1 MYHLSIDLQ
10 LNPTN
15 LDLITFL
22 DHATSEE
29 VSQLLQYGY
38 IFKTHGIDQIITHA
52 LQMQSKQSIPIACN
66 CNKAHEKELDQLKT
80 HHTYE
85 LTKQKQ
91 EAELMYMQLSK
102 TQLSHEQTIKMLETT
117 KTRELSHLQSDIDHI
132 KRQKT
137 IEYESLKTSQES
149 RITLYERLLLE
160 KNEEIRSL
168 HSNQMTTVLQQKH
181 ETIVK
186 QYESQLL
193 IQSHQI
199 ASLKNTNFCKGII
212 GENLITDM
220 LRSNFPEYT
229 IVDQSGKAQE
239 SDIHFIN
246 KTDQIIAIESKNKAT
261 ITLQDV
267 DKSIRDIEHL
277 STKYGSSFVGYIFFS
292 LETPNIPKK
301 GISFEIINDRPVIWY
316 GTKKNGE
323 TFRLEEL
330 VLIMKIMIN
339 LSITMNRSKIS
350 QNDVV
355 LLLQRVFMQI
365 TTNKRM
371 VEGVRTAMRSMEE
384 QIEEIQKNNN
394 GIYES
399 LSLYMSDHG
408 ITIAITGG
416 NGNCNGNNNKR
427 SCDKCGKTYTSL
439 GSLTKHIKT
448 CTVCPVL
455 S

>member
-10 LNPTN
+10 LNPTT

-22 DHATSEE
+22 DHAKTEE

-168 HSNQMTTVLQQKH
+168 HSNQLTTVLQQNH

-193 IQSHQI
+193 I
-199 ASLKNTNFCKGII
+199 
-212 GENLITDM
+212 
-220 LRSNFPEYT
+220 
-229 IVDQSGKAQE
+229 
-239 SDIHFIN
+239 
-246 KTDQIIAIESKNKAT
+246 
-261 ITLQDV
+261 
-267 DKSIRDIEHL
+267 
-277 STKYGSSFVGYIFFS
+277 
-292 LETPNIPKK
+292 
-301 GISFEIINDRPVIWY
+301 
-316 GTKKNGE
+316 
-323 TFRLEEL
+323 
-330 VLIMKIMIN
+330 
-339 LSITMNRSKIS
+339 
-350 QNDVV
+350 
-355 LLLQRVFMQI
+355 
-365 TTNKRM
+365 
-371 VEGVRTAMRSMEE
+371 
-384 QIEEIQKNNN
+384 
-394 GIYES
+394 
-399 LSLYMSDHG
+399 
-408 ITIAITGG
+408 
-416 NGNCNGNNNKR
+416 
-427 SCDKCGKTYTSL
+427 
-439 GSLTKHIKT
+439 
-448 CTVCPVL
+448 
-455 S
+455 

>member
-1 MYHLSIDLQ
+1 M
-10 LNPTN
+10 
-15 LDLITFL
+15 
-22 DHATSEE
+22 
-29 VSQLLQYGY
+29 
-38 IFKTHGIDQIITHA
+38 
-52 LQMQSKQSIPIACN
+52 
-66 CNKAHEKELDQLKT
+66 KT

-220 LRSNFPEYT
+220 LRSNFPDYT
-229 IVDQSGKAQE
+229 IVDQWQ
-239 SDIHFIN
+239 
-246 KTDQIIAIESKNKAT
+246 
-261 ITLQDV
+261 
-267 DKSIRDIEHL
+267 
-277 STKYGSSFVGYIFFS
+277 STRERYP
-292 LETPNIPKK
+292 LH
-301 GISFEIINDRPVIWY
+301 
-316 GTKKNGE
+316 
-323 TFRLEEL
+323 
-330 VLIMKIMIN
+330 
-339 LSITMNRSKIS
+339 
-350 QNDVV
+350 Q
-355 LLLQRVFMQI
+355 
-365 TTNKRM
+365 
-371 VEGVRTAMRSMEE
+371 
-384 QIEEIQKNNN
+384 
-394 GIYES
+394 
-399 LSLYMSDHG
+399 
-408 ITIAITGG
+408 
-416 NGNCNGNNNKR
+416 
-427 SCDKCGKTYTSL
+427 
-439 GSLTKHIKT
+439 
-448 CTVCPVL
+448 
-455 S
+455 